1 MSLKPIIPLLPAMLL
16 ALALTACAV
25 QPRYNPYQSP
35 PPPSDDSGPV
45 AELRRQA
52 TAALQQQAFAQAI
65 ELLQRAIRIE
75 PRDPYS
81 WHYLAETYHR
91 SGDPARCLEMVAR
104 AQSYSAASR
113 SLQTANQR
121 LQARCEAA
129 AGG

>member
-1 MSLKPIIPLLPAMLL
+1 MSLKPILPLLLMLL
-16 ALALTACAV
+16 LAACAV
-25 QPRYNPYQSP
+25 QPRYNPYQAP
-35 PPPSDDSGPV
+35 PLPSDDSGPV

-52 TAALQQQAFAQAI
+52 TAALQQQAFTRAI

-75 PRDPYS
+75 PRDPYN

-91 SGDPARCLEMVAR
+91 SGDAARCLEMVAR
-104 AQSYSAASR
+104 AQSYSAAS
-113 SLQTANQR
+113 SALQIANQR

>member
-1 MSLKPIIPLLPAMLL
+1 MSLKSVLLLLLMLTL
-16 ALALTACAV
+16 AACAV
-25 QPRYNPYQSP
+25 QPPYNPYQAP
-35 PPPSDDSGPV
+35 PPPSDDGGPV

-91 SGDPARCLEMVAR
+91 SGDSARCLEMVAR
-104 AQSYSAASR
+104 AQSYSAAGSD
-113 SLQTANQR
+113 LQTANQR

>member
-1 MSLKPIIPLLPAMLL
+1 MPLKSLILLLPAMML
-16 ALALTACAV
+16 AACAV
-25 QPRYNPYQSP
+25 QPRYNPYQAP
-35 PPPSDDSGPV
+35 PPPADDGGPV

-52 TAALQQQAFAQAI
+52 TAALGQQSYAQAI

-104 AQSYSAASR
+104 AQSYSLASR
-113 SLQTANQR
+113 E
-121 LQARCEAA
+121 LQAANARLRERCEIA